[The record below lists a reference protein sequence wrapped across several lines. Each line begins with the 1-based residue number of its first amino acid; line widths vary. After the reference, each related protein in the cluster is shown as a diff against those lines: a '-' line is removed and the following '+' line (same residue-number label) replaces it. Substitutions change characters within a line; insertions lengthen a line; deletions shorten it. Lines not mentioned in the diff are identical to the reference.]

1 MKKTLKK
8 FLICI
13 MLVVIMTNFVVSNY
27 SFADDDPNTG
37 ILEEFL
43 GSVVGL
49 LTLPIRIIAIAI
61 GNAVDGLTEGV
72 AYSQGALDEN
82 GNLITN
88 PDSSGGSDFWNSDPI
103 TPFDIFFNRVAIID
117 VNFFNI
123 KNDGTLVSTIRNS
136 VAGWYYAMRNIAAA
150 ILLCVFIYV
159 GIRMAISTV
168 ASDKAAYKKM
178 LVDWIC
184 SLALIFVLQYIMIF
198 TFAVNEAF
206 IKALSGVDD
215 GTAISQAMIEIR
227 DVAFQIAD
235 LESIAATVVYC
246 MLVAQTLALFISY
259 FNRMLKIA
267 FLIIISPLITLTY
280 SIDKMGDGKAQ
291 ALGTW
296 LKEFVYT
303 VLIQTFHCVIY
314 MAFVGMALSIFTSGG
329 SDDNLVGAILTM
341 LCVKFTKDGEKI
353 LGKIFKFSDATSDT
367 SLAVGMAASA
377 VALQKAKGLGK
388 GTRSALNGIK
398 NFGGN
403 ARSFLNNAKVDLK
416 TAGNVLFKGKS
427 LGEAKEMATVAVLA
441 SSAANMEK
449 SRLFKVHKGIEG
461 ENEDYKKA
469 DEEVEKRVANGEDR
483 QKAMKEVA
491 AQNFAKDKDK
501 QARYMHHANFEA
513 EKKAN
518 LAQGMSESLASA
530 KARETAARR
539 SREASKAEK
548 TPKII
553 KGAVGTYS
561 KVKALANSSETLK
574 QLGGMVKATAA
585 AGAGLAAGSL
595 VYGATGNEFNSIAL
609 GTATYKGTRE
619 FMQNSAKTL
628 TNDTAQLFQ
637 ASGDKTAADAAIHA
651 SNIRAQADVF
661 EDGSKLKDEI
671 DNAFKDIDQQLK
683 DAFGE
688 NDAKKFKSTIKN
700 VMEREIKSS
709 PGLTNEELFNKAMAN
724 GTIQDMMKGAGPDK
738 LAKLDMGA
746 VKASASSVATLQR
759 DKAIYD
765 NMKAAGDIGLT
776 PDTMISKSIKTF
788 EGYMAAEPTEKANTS
803 VAENV
808 INDKTYNA
816 ENIIKSIPQDWS
828 SEDIKANE
836 EMIEK
841 RIRDDMYIMS
851 QDATGYAAQT
861 FGAEVGELEKASD
874 ALASERIERQK
885 QELEAK
891 YENYQ
896 KAFERSTT
904 DEAKAEVERI
914 RQDLLNEYARVVK
927 EANSLISKYQSGGVT
942 PPEHI
947 SRLSNYSATLETLG
961 EDYDKSRK
969 KKKRK

>member
-441 SSAANMEK
+441 ASAAKMENAKVFKINAGDEQDKKEFEELDK
-449 SRLFKVHKGIEG
+449 SLEG
-461 ENEDYKKA
+461 KTEEEKKKAVEEHAKKNNWSNKKKEAYKYQKEVENETN
-469 DEEVEKRVANGEDR
+469 AN
-483 QKAMKEVA
+483 K
-491 AQNFAKDKDK
+491 
-501 QARYMHHANFEA
+501 
-513 EKKAN
+513 
-518 LAQGMSESLASA
+518 AQGMSEELA
-530 KARETAARR
+530 KAQARATVARR
-539 SREASKAEK
+539 ARENSKSQK
-548 TPKII
+548 TPRVI
-553 KGAVGTYS
+553 KSAVGTYS

-776 PDTMISKSIKTF
+776 PDAMINKSIRTF
-788 EGYMAAEPTEKANTS
+788 EGYVAADAANKPDTTIGKAIANGEAS
-803 VAENV
+803 VNDAEIRKAV
-808 INDKTYNA
+808 EDMST
-816 ENIIKSIPQDWS
+816 D
-828 SEDIKANE
+828 DIKEQERVLNAKMREMDLQMGTYAESGMYDAINE
-836 EMIEK
+836 VSKERESLKAESDRLKDIRIEK
-841 RIRDDMYIMS
+841 EMEELGRQYKECLDKLNAQNTELTRSARKELEDLKEKLESSYLEQYDKGMKF
-851 QDATGYAAQT
+851 ATGT
-861 FGAEVGELEKASD
+861 KAIPDSRVTD
-874 ALASERIERQK
+874 YRE
-885 QELEAK
+885 
-891 YENYQ
+891 
-896 KAFERSTT
+896 AFEKN
-904 DEAKAEVERI
+904 AG
-914 RQDLLNEYARVVK
+914 ARV
-927 EANSLISKYQSGGVT
+927 L
-942 PPEHI
+942 
-947 SRLSNYSATLETLG
+947 
-961 EDYDKSRK
+961 RK
-969 KKKRK
+969 